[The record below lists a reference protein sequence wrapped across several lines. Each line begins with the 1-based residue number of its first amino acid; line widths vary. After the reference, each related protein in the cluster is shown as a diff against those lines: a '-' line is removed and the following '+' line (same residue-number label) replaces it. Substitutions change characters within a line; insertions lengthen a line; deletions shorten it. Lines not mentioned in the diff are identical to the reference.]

1 MNSMFSAFKF
11 FNRPYT
17 VRLQQLIAP
26 YHVTEIQWA
35 MVRYLYEMGPAT
47 NSDIASDWLVE
58 KPSVTAIAQKLID
71 QKLIYVVP
79 GVDKRKKVMHLTEE
93 GISIYQQLKG
103 KIDIFHA
110 SLLDGVTEE
119 ESQIVKS
126 VFTKLHQN
134 IER

>member
-1 MNSMFSAFKF
+1 
-11 FNRPYT
+11 
-17 VRLQQLIAP
+17 
-26 YHVTEIQWA
+26 
-35 MVRYLYEMGPAT
+35 
-47 NSDIASDWLVE
+47 
-58 KPSVTAIAQKLID
+58 
-71 QKLIYVVP
+71 
-79 GVDKRKKVMHLTEE
+79 MHLTEE

-119 ESQIVKS
+119 ESQIVKN